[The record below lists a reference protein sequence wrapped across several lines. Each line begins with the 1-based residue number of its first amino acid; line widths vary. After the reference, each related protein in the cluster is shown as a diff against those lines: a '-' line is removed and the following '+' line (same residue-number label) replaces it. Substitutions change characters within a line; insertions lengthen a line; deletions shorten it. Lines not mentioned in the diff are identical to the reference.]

1 MRPPL
6 QQLQNRNWPLVSPLL
21 ALFTFVP
28 LCGIRKAFSLFPSW
42 VNQGEYRAASQLVA
56 GVNNGERCGPRTR
69 QLRKACT
76 AEEAAFR
83 TPEHGIMSLKRTR
96 AEKEKKNSHFCVLQF
111 FFSFLQREQH
121 ERTALIY
128 FPLASILNARTR
140 SKDLLLLP
148 CV

>member
-56 GVNNGERCGPRTR
+56 GVNNGERCGPRAR

-111 FFSFLQREQH
+111 FFLFFNESNTNERLSF
-121 ERTALIY
+121 I
-128 FPLASILNARTR
+128 FP
-140 SKDLLLLP
+140 
-148 CV
+148 